1 MPQSQLISDVTI
13 ECREP
18 GRFTRLNPFSLNP
31 FSLVLNRSPI
41 HVTRSFPI
49 LAPRFALPAPFFF
62 AASGCRFSLP
72 FLLPLLVA
80 VLQSKI
86 TVQYNG
92 EW

>member
-1 MPQSQLISDVTI
+1 MMN
-13 ECREP
+13 EH
-18 GRFTRLNPFSLNP
+18 PFSVRP
-31 FSLVLNRSPI
+31 S
-41 HVTRSFPI
+41 
-49 LAPRFALPAPFFF
+49 PRFCVFFPFLV
-62 AASGCRFSLP
+62 AVSRCRFSLP